1 MYRKMEEIIHGSFAG
16 IQPAFSAYGTQL
28 TGKQSPPFARAGNS
42 GLEAA
47 LTFYILIT
55 NFQDS

>member
-1 MYRKMEEIIHGSFAG
+1 MEEIIHGSLAG